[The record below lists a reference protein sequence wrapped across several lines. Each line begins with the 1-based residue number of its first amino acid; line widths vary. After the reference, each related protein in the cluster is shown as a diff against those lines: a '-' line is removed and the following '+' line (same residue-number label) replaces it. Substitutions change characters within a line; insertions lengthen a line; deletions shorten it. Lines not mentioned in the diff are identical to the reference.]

1 MKIIVWG
8 LKRGEGG
15 GKGAGSMNL
24 YTPTKNII
32 DQASIEYWIFLYE
45 MHVLHN
51 FKNLFVNQRVNK
63 KLKVHYLVFAI
74 YCVYLCRK

>member
-15 GKGAGSMNL
+15 GKAAGSMNL

-32 DQASIEYWIFLYE
+32 DQTPIEYWIFLYE
-45 MHVLHN
+45 
-51 FKNLFVNQRVNK
+51 KP
-63 KLKVHYLVFAI
+63 VFI
-74 YCVYLCRK
+74 ILRTFL